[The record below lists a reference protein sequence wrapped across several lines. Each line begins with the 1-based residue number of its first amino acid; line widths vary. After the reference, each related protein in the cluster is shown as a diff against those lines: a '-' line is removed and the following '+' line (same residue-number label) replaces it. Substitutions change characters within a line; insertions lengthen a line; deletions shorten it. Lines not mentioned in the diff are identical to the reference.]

1 MEQKLTSTTPVRSP
15 EGNKTG
21 NDEATTFTSKPPR
34 ILVRRSDLKTPI
46 KKDRLTVAR

>member
-1 MEQKLTSTTPVRSP
+1 MQQKSISTAPVRSP
-15 EGNKTG
+15 QGNKTG
-21 NDEATTFTSKPPR
+21 NHEATTFTSNLPR